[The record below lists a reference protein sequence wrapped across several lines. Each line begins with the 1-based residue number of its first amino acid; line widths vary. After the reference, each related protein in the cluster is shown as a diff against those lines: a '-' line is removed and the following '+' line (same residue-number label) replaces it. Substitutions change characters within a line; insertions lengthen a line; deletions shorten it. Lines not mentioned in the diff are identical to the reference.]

1 MTSELDALIKHMC
14 YKGCRVNPMK
24 IQGAGTSVQFTGIQR
39 SRMCLDIVSKVKDR
53 LHLASPTTKKEAFYR
68 AWLACLDCILQV
80 TQKAASF
87 VRDLEQERG
96 LQESRLWCQQL
107 CHLAYDLPCAMVLGV
122 LLVEKDAVLASIASP
137 TERITVQAL
146 GFWTKTVPV
155 KQVIICPLRNSP

>member
-96 LQESRLWCQQL
+96 LQEFQ
-107 CHLAYDLPCAMVLGV
+107 A
-122 LLVEKDAVLASIASP
+122 VEPA
-137 TERITVQAL
+137 AL
-146 GFWTKTVPV
+146 S
-155 KQVIICPLRNSP
+155 LSL